1 MIEDRLLITAA
12 HPVLQCHHVLGQ
24 PVLPGL
30 AYIDLLYQLF
40 RDQGYDYTRLELR
53 HLTIY
58 TPLAATAYPVEIT
71 ITCTPVTPERW
82 QVTVTGTVMDNNPA
96 PVSQRYA
103 SAEMWM
109 HAVTTQWE
117 DTPVMPE
124 WRGEVSTAIDI
135 DAAYQIYSAQQVIHS
150 GWMKAAGTINFTSD
164 TVWMELQVPEEGQDS
179 ALHFMFHPVLID
191 GSAVGSVLAA
201 YAWANGTQQLF
212 LPLYYESFRAS
223 SLLQAS
229 CLTRI
234 RTSDMVS
241 KNELVQLSFAFFNE
255 SGQQV
260 AALNNFTAKLV
271 RDAAFATATPT
282 PAAAA
287 KDIVSNKEAVA
298 AIDYLR
304 SLWAA
309 RLQKPATHVP
319 INSGYYEMGLDSAA
333 LLDIVSTIGQRVQQS
348 LPPTLLF
355 EYTTLSEL
363 ADYLFTQHPGFFTA
377 SAADKTT
384 TQPATVGTA
393 VHAAT
398 ADEGIAI
405 ISLAGRYPGA
415 PDIDTFWTNLCEGK
429 DAITTVPTSRWDHT
443 AYVDDSGTRLDSTR
457 CQWGGFLEDIDKFD
471 PLFFHIAPAEAAL
484 IDPQERLFLE
494 TVWTLLERAGY
505 SRRSIQQQYQSKVGV
520 FAGAMYQQ
528 YQLLPADLVQGA
540 VTALQAFAGIAN
552 RVSYWFN
559 FQGPSIGL
567 DTMCSSSMAAIHL
580 ACESLRRGEC
590 RLAVAGGVNLTLDP
604 KKYIGL
610 SISGLLGSTA
620 GSRSFSDG
628 DGFLPAEAVGAVL
641 LKPLSAA
648 VEDGDKVLA
657 VIRSTTISH
666 GGNSGGYTVP
676 GVNSQYQMITDDI
689 ARAGIDPHTI
699 SYVEAAA
706 NGSALGDV
714 IEVAALTKA
723 FNKYAIPIASCA
735 IGAVKSNI
743 GHAEAASGISQ
754 LTKVALQL
762 THKTLVPTILSHP
775 LNPKI
780 EFGDSP
786 FYLQEKREQWISK
799 QPGVPLRAMITSLGA
814 GGANAHIV
822 IEEFI
827 DNHPGI
833 LAEEVSPQV
842 LVYSARNKERLH
854 ALISLHLQF
863 LQHADQSL
871 SLSAMAYT
879 LQEGREEMEER
890 LAFVATDLSTVQQAL
905 QAYLDQDATATS
917 TYPRLFTGSLVA
929 GVTDIDPLF
938 EGETG
943 AHMLRALLAAAD
955 LEKLASCWVRGCSIP
970 WQQLYPGGAPQ
981 MLILPTYPFERRHC
995 WIKTVPVTRDT
1006 AVPAVPVAA
1015 TDPDMENAVTEV
1027 VARLI
1032 GITPEE
1038 LNPDLPLQKLGFD
1051 SIYATRLLQFL
1062 QGSYGATLDMERFWQ
1077 CVTLRDVWAILPAT
1091 PLPAA
1096 LQPVAAATSPAIRF
1110 PELLHMNNHTT
1121 GRPVFWIHAVTG
1133 GVEVYHHIAGVSARP
1148 FYGIQARGWMSD
1160 RVPLQG
1166 VHAMAAYYVHI
1177 IQSIQPQGP
1186 YDLGGYSVGGV
1197 LSFEVTRQLQELGE
1211 TVNSIVM
1218 LDSLYVEDWESPE
1231 LKLPE
1236 EASLP
1241 KLLAFQTVNM
1251 MITVAFTDPAEI
1263 AAAMIHRDTP
1273 DWDLEEDAFMEQLI
1287 AIAHERGVTKSTEQL
1302 KTLVRQSVKTQ
1313 EAYAITDYHFGDLPD
1328 PEGVTCYYFR
1338 NRNGEFLGALKPY
1351 FALWDEQSEQLGK
1364 INYWEG
1370 WEQRFAHMY
1379 LMDVNA
1385 VNHMQLLSD
1394 PPAAGTILSF
1404 CTALYSGE
1412 ELSPDFLSDFLTT
1425 TLQKHGSRPPLD
1437 VAVEGI

>member
-1 MIEDRLLITAA
+1 MIEDRILITAA

-58 TPLAATAYPVEIT
+58 TPLAAAAYPIEIA
-71 ITCTPVTPERW
+71 ITCTPVTTERW
-82 QVTVTGTVMDNNPA
+82 QITVTGTIMDNDPT
-96 PVSQRYA
+96 PVPQRYA
-103 SAEMWM
+103 SAEMWLHDNTM
-109 HAVTTQWE
+109 GWEHTTH
-117 DTPVMPE
+117 TTE
-124 WRGEVSTAIDI
+124 WRKEVSTSIDI
-135 DAAYQIYSAQQVIHS
+135 DAAYQIYSSQQVIHS
-150 GWMKAAGTINFTSD
+150 GWMKAAGAIHFTSD
-164 TVWMELQVPEEGQDS
+164 AVWMEIQVPEEGQDS
-179 ALHFMFHPVLID
+179 AQHFMFHPVLID

-223 SLLQAS
+223 ALLQDA
-229 CLTRI
+229 CITRI

-241 KNELVQLSFAFFNE
+241 KNELVQLSFTFFNKD
-255 SGQQV
+255 GQQV

-271 RDAAFATATPT
+271 RDAAFATANPT

-287 KDIVSNKEAVA
+287 TVPVSNVEAIA

-304 SLWAA
+304 SLWSA
-309 RLQKPATHVP
+309 RLYKPASQIPV
-319 INSGYYEMGLDSAA
+319 NSGYYEMGLDSAA
-333 LLDIVSTIGQRVQQS
+333 LLDIVNTISQRVQQS

-355 EYTTLSEL
+355 EYTTLNEL
-363 ADYLFTQHPGFFTA
+363 ADYLTTQHAGYFTVS
-377 SAADKTT
+377 SADTAVQQPAVATT
-384 TQPATVGTA
+384 TTRSSASE
-393 VHAAT
+393 
-398 ADEGIAI
+398 EGIAVI
-405 ISLAGRYPGA
+405 ALAGRYPGA
-415 PDIDTFWTNLCEGK
+415 PDIETFWTNLCEGK
-429 DAITTVPTSRWDHT
+429 DGITTVPADRWDHA
-443 AYVDDSGTRLDSTR
+443 AYVDDTGTRLDSTR
-457 CQWGGFLEDIDKFD
+457 CQWGGFLEDVDKFD

-505 SRRSIQQQYQSKVGV
+505 SRRAIQQQYQSKVGV

-528 YQLLPADLVQGA
+528 YQLLPADLVQGS

-552 RVSYWFN
+552 RVSYCFN

-641 LKPLSAA
+641 LKPMSDA
-648 VEDGDKVLA
+648 VRDRDNILA
-657 VIRSTTISH
+657 VIRSTTINH

-676 GVNSQYQMITDDI
+676 GVNSQYQLITDDI
-689 ARAGIDPHTI
+689 ATAGIAPHTI

-706 NGSALGDV
+706 NGSALGDA

-723 FNKYAIPIASCA
+723 FNKYGIAPASCA

-762 THKTLVPTILSHP
+762 THKTLVPTILSRP

-780 EFGDSP
+780 EFDGSP
-786 FYLQEKREQWISK
+786 FYLQEQLEEWQSK
-799 QPGVPLRAMITSLGA
+799 EPGVPLRAMITSLGA
-814 GGANAHIV
+814 GGANAHMV
-822 IEEFI
+822 IEEF
-827 DNHPGI
+827 
-833 LAEEVSPQV
+833 VSHSTAIPTDDPSAQV
-842 LVYSARNKERLH
+842 LVFSARNKERLK
-854 ALISLHLQF
+854 ALLNLHLQF
-863 LQHADQSL
+863 LQREQQGVSL
-871 SLSAMAYT
+871 AALAYT
-879 LQEGREEMEER
+879 LQVGREEMEER
-890 LAFVATDLSTVQQAL
+890 LAFVAATLADVQQAL
-905 QAYLDQDATATS
+905 HAYLHQQDTNVSGA
-917 TYPRLFTGSLVA
+917 PRLFTGSLVA
-929 GVTDIDPLF
+929 GAAEIDPLF

-943 AHMLRALLAAAD
+943 QHMLRALLAAAD
-955 LEKLASCWVRGCSIP
+955 LEKLAAFWVRGGSIP
-970 WQQLYPGGAPQ
+970 WQQLYTTGLPQ
-981 MLILPTYPFERRHC
+981 KVVLPTYPFERRHC
-995 WIKTVPVTRDT
+995 WLQTVPATRELATPVVLT
-1006 AVPAVPVAA
+1006 AAPVA
-1015 TDPDMENAVTEV
+1015 DMEIAVTEV

-1032 GITPEE
+1032 GITSEE
-1038 LNPDLPLQKLGFD
+1038 LNADLPLQQLGFD

-1062 QGSYGATLDMERFWQ
+1062 QGSYGATLDMDRFWQ
-1077 CVTLRDVWAILPAT
+1077 CITLRDVWALLPEITLTATPVPAT
-1091 PLPAA
+1091 AIP
-1096 LQPVAAATSPAIRF
+1096 SPAIRF
-1110 PELLHMNNHTT
+1110 PELLHMNTHTT

-1133 GVEVYHHIAGVSARP
+1133 GVEVYYHIAAVSARP

-1160 RVPLQG
+1160 RMPLQG
-1166 VHAMAAYYVHI
+1166 VQAMAAYYVHI
-1177 IQSIQPQGP
+1177 IQSVQPQGP

-1197 LSFEVTRQLQELGE
+1197 LAFEVIRQLQELGE
-1211 TVNSIVM
+1211 QVNSIVM
-1218 LDSLYVEDWESPE
+1218 LDSLYVTDWESPE

-1236 EASLP
+1236 DASLP

-1263 AAAMIHRDTP
+1263 AAALIHRDTP
-1273 DWDLEEDAFMEQLI
+1273 DWDLEEDAFMDQLI
-1287 AIAHERGVTKSTEQL
+1287 AIAHERGVSKSADQL

-1313 EAYAITDYHFGDLPD
+1313 EAYAITDYHFGELSD
-1328 PEGVTCYYFR
+1328 PESVTCYYFR

-1370 WEQRFAHMY
+1370 WEQRFPNMY
-1379 LMDVNA
+1379 LVDVNA
-1385 VNHMQLLSD
+1385 VNHMQMLSD
-1394 PPAAGTILSF
+1394 PTAAATILSL

-1412 ELSPDFLSDFLTT
+1412 KLSPDFMPDFLAT
-1425 TLQKHGSRPPLD
+1425 TLQKHGTRPPLD
-1437 VAVEGI
+1437 VVVADV